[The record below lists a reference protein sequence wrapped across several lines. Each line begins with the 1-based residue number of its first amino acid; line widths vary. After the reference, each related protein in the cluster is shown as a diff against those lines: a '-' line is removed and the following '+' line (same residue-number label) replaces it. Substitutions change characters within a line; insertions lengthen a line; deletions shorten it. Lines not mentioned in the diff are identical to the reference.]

1 MHAFASSWCGEMAI
15 GAGRVVPPLRT
26 LDAHA
31 RGWADDT
38 TPARRGGLC
47 EVTAHQR
54 RAGGPVIGTLMGD
67 GVWGC
72 DLFVLLV
79 GTVYSTETEV
89 SGLMVGGYSVCRRSP
104 VDVLLVVGVCCC
116 WLFNRPRLIAWKKQA
131 KNHYV
136 RP

>member
-1 MHAFASSWCGEMAI
+1 MHAFASLLCGETAI
-15 GAGRVVPPLRT
+15 GVVVGACRTPPLRS
-26 LDAHA
+26 LDENA
-31 RGWADDT
+31 RGWANDT
-38 TPARRGGLC
+38 TPAQRGGLC
-47 EVTAHQR
+47 KGMAHQR

-104 VDVLLVVGVCCC
+104 VDVLLVVGVCCSTG
-116 WLFNRPRLIAWKKQA
+116 RD
-131 KNHYV
+131 
-136 RP
+136 